1 LYPTGISKQVLKRD
15 NAAKKDGLMS
25 NPLFSSLS
33 ECFGD
38 LPDPRVEGRCDH
50 KLLDIILIAV
60 CGVLCGADSW
70 VGIET
75 VGKAKESWFREF
87 LELEHGIPSHDTFGY
102 VFSKLDA
109 QVFQSRFVRW
119 VETVFRVTKGQVIA
133 IDGKTARGSHDK
145 AIGKEAIHLVS
156 AWATSNGIVLGQRK
170 VDDKSNEITAI
181 PELLRL
187 LNVSGC
193 IVTIDAMGCQTK
205 IAQTIR
211 NEKADYLLRVKDNH
225 SSLKQDLVDWFAYG
239 DSQQFTGMEMEFH
252 QTTHKTSGRIEI
264 RQCWVVR
271 DPLAFEHIHHYEGW
285 ADLHSIIRIQRE
297 RREGQQVAHD
307 TAYYISS
314 LTTAAAAILEA
325 TQHHWAIENSFHWV
339 LDVTF
344 GEDLSR
350 IRTGESAENMAVLR
364 TVALNLLKRVI
375 SKSSLK
381 QKRFRAAMDNDFLF
395 HLLTQV

>member
-1 LYPTGISKQVLKRD
+1 
-15 NAAKKDGLMS
+15 MS
-25 NPLFSSLS
+25 NDLPTSLE

-38 LPDPRVEGRCDH
+38 LPDPRVSGRCDH
-50 KLLDIILIAV
+50 KLLDIIIIAV

-102 VFSKLDA
+102 VFAKVDA
-109 QVFQSRFVRW
+109 AAFQARFIRW
-119 VETVFRVTKGQVIA
+119 VETVFRVTKGQVVA
-133 IDGKTARGSHDK
+133 IDGKTARGSHDQG
-145 AIGKEAIHLVS
+145 IGKAAIHLVS
-156 AWATSNGIVLGQRK
+156 AWASSNGIVLGQRK

-211 NEKADYLLRVKDNH
+211 DEKADYLLRVKDNQ
-225 SSLKQDLVDWFAYG
+225 STLKQDLVDWFAYG
-239 DSQQFTGMEMEFH
+239 DSQQFVGMDMEFH

-264 RQCWVVR
+264 RRCWVVR
-271 DPLAFEHIHHYEGW
+271 DPVAFEHIRHYDGW

-297 RREGQQVAHD
+297 RRDRDTVSHD

-314 LTTAAAAILEA
+314 LSNSAALILDA

-350 IRTGESAENMAVLR
+350 IRTGDSAENMAVLR
-364 TVALNLLKRVI
+364 TLALNLLKQDT